1 MKDKELELLVTENLN
16 YVKSLAHQYRGKGVD
31 YEDLVSEG
39 YMAMVQASSKFDA
52 SRNTPFVAYAA
63 PYIRK
68 AMDKA
73 VEQQANLYRVPKDIR
88 KLVPR
93 GTGKAVS
100 IDAPLSIGNQ
110 YTLLDILANK
120 DALMAD
126 NYAEVQQMLQDLQ
139 VCLDTLDSREKEVV
153 TQFYG
158 IGRSHH
164 HGRNRRKH
172 ATQAWAST
180 PNPWQGYPKN
190 GKVCKNK
197 DPENVSSQIDLGVLH
212 FM

>member
-88 KLVPR
+88 KLAPR
-93 GTGKAVS
+93 GMGKAVS

-126 NYAEVQQMLQDLQ
+126 NHAEVQQMLQDLQ
-139 VCLDTLDSREKEVV
+139 ACLDVLDPREREVI

-158 IGRSHH
+158 IGRGHITMAEIAENMQLK
-164 HGRNRRKH
+164 RERVRQIRDKAIRKM
-172 ATQAWAST
+172 AKCAKTKAL
-180 PNPWQGYPKN
+180 KMFLR
-190 GKVCKNK
+190 K
-197 DPENVSSQIDLGVLH
+197 
-212 FM
+212 

>member
-158 IGRSHH
+158 IGRGHITMAEIAENM
-164 HGRNRRKH
+164 RLKRERVRQIRDKAIRKM
-172 ATQAWAST
+172 AKCAKTKT
-180 PNPWQGYPKN
+180 LKMFLR
-190 GKVCKNK
+190 K
-197 DPENVSSQIDLGVLH
+197 
-212 FM
+212 